1 MTNELEPC
9 PFCGGEVK
17 LDRNFIICDTC
28 AVRMERAIVY
38 PRWHEHTE
46 LIQRWN
52 TRYKRTC
59 KMEPDPDY
67 DLVVCSECGYEEEIH
82 LLFPSSGDQV
92 YDGKFCPSC
101 GAEVVDD
108 N

>member
-1 MTNELEPC
+1 MTNLEPC
-9 PFCGGEVK
+9 PFCGGEDGKHSGDCYIIMSQENVS
-17 LDRNFIICDTC
+17 FINL
-28 AVRMERAIVY
+28 
-38 PRWHEHTE
+38 HHTPMYTSDE
-46 LIQRWN
+46 LLEAYHA
-52 TRYKRTC
+52 RYKRTC

-101 GAEVVDD
+101 GAEVLDA
-108 N
+108 